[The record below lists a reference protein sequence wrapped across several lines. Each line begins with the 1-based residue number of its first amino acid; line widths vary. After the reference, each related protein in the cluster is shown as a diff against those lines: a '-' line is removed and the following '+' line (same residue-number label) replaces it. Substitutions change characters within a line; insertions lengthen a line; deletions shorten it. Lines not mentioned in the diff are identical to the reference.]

1 VLLGGQPADGSAVTS
16 GPNLLNELTA
26 LRTTVTDAFHR
37 NRRMATALLAAAAVI
52 FAISALRGSGPPTV
66 GVWVAAH
73 DLSGGEPLKR
83 SDLALEA
90 IPRSVVPSG
99 AVTSHA
105 PPVGVMLGAPVRRGE
120 PLTDV
125 RLLSPF
131 LLAAAASPRDF
142 AVPVRVTDGPAALAL
157 VSAGERVAV
166 IAAGDTGVGAT
177 GRVRT
182 VVSAVRVLAVPNH
195 GNDAG
200 LGLIIVAA
208 TPGQATKLAQ
218 ISANDRVT
226 VAVRR

>member
-1 VLLGGQPADGSAVTS
+1 MTS
-16 GPNLLNELTA
+16 GSDLHRELSA
-26 LRTTVTDAFHR
+26 LRATVMDAFHR

-52 FAISALRGSGPPTV
+52 FAISALRGGAAPTV

-90 IPRSVVPSG
+90 LPRSAVPSG
-99 AVTSHA
+99 AVTTHA

-131 LLAAAASPRDF
+131 LLAAASPGDF

-166 IAAGDTGVGAT
+166 LAASDTGVGPAED
-177 GRVRT
+177 VRT
-182 VVSAVRVLAVPNH
+182 IVSGVRVLAVPSD
-195 GNDAG
+195 GDDAG

-208 TPGQATKLAQ
+208 TPRQATKLAE
-218 ISANDRVT
+218 IAANDRVT